1 MIAAIHAGWKGA
13 FKGIIKRTL
22 NFMIKKG
29 CDPKNVT
36 AVIGPCI
43 SVKNY
48 EVKKDFIK
56 KLIKKDG
63 KNKKFFKKIQNKD
76 FFDLK
81 KYVLSQLKALN
92 IKKIDIINKNT
103 FNPKNNFFSARR
115 SISRNE
121 NDYGRNIS
129 VIMINWQYLMKLLTG
144 NSNKPLSKNIAKY
157 LKSKLVNSSIKKFS
171 DGEIYIEINEN
182 IRGNSIFIIQS
193 ISSPANDNLM
203 ELLLCID
210 ALKRS
215 SAKNITAV
223 IPYFGY
229 ARQDRKVVPR
239 TSISAKLVSNLIT
252 KAGADRVVTVDL
264 HAGQIQGFFDIP
276 VDNLFATPIFARHAK
291 KNIKSKNI
299 ICVAPDVGG
308 TERARALGKIL
319 NVELAIVDKRRP
331 KPGQSKVMNV
341 IGNVKGKTCII
352 VDDIID
358 SGGTIVNA
366 AKALKDRGAKEVY
379 VYITHGVL
387 SGEAVDKI
395 KKSVIRKL
403 VITDTIDNHDKIKN
417 VKNIEVLP
425 ISALMGEAIKRISN
439 STSVSDLFK

>member
-1 MIAAIHAGWKGA
+1 
-13 FKGIIKRTL
+13 
-22 NFMIKKG
+22 
-29 CDPKNVT
+29 
-36 AVIGPCI
+36 
-43 SVKNY
+43 
-48 EVKKDFIK
+48 
-56 KLIKKDG
+56 
-63 KNKKFFKKIQNKD
+63 
-76 FFDLK
+76 
-81 KYVLSQLKALN
+81 
-92 IKKIDIINKNT
+92 
-103 FNPKNNFFSARR
+103 
-115 SISRNE
+115 
-121 NDYGRNIS
+121 
-129 VIMINWQYLMKLLTG
+129 MKLLTG
-144 NSNKPLSKNIAKY
+144 NSNKSLSQKISKH
-157 LKSKLVNSSIKKFS
+157 LKTKLVHSSIRKFS

-182 IRGNSIFIIQS
+182 IRGNSIFLIQS
-193 ISSPANDNLM
+193 TSAPANDNLM
-203 ELLLCID
+203 ELLLCVD

-229 ARQDRKVVPR
+229 ARQDRKVAPR

-276 VDNLFATPIFARHAK
+276 VDNLFATPIFARHVK
-291 KNIKSKNI
+291 KNLNKKNL

-308 TERARALGKIL
+308 VERTRSLARKLDIGI
-319 NVELAIVDKRRP
+319 AIIDKRRP
-331 KPGQSKVMNV
+331 SPGKSQVMNV

-366 AKALKDRGAKEVY
+366 AQALINRGANEVH

-395 KKSVIRKL
+395 KKSRIKKL
-403 VITDTIDNHDKIKN
+403 VITDTIDNSDKIKKA
-417 VKNIEVLP
+417 KNIEVLT
-425 ISALMGEAIKRISN
+425 ISNLLAEAIKRISN

>member
-1 MIAAIHAGWKGA
+1 
-13 FKGIIKRTL
+13 
-22 NFMIKKG
+22 
-29 CDPKNVT
+29 
-36 AVIGPCI
+36 
-43 SVKNY
+43 
-48 EVKKDFIK
+48 
-56 KLIKKDG
+56 
-63 KNKKFFKKIQNKD
+63 
-76 FFDLK
+76 
-81 KYVLSQLKALN
+81 
-92 IKKIDIINKNT
+92 
-103 FNPKNNFFSARR
+103 
-115 SISRNE
+115 
-121 NDYGRNIS
+121 
-129 VIMINWQYLMKLLTG
+129 MKLLSG

-157 LKSKLVNSSIKKFS
+157 LKSKLVNSSIRNFS
-171 DGEIYIEINEN
+171 DGEIYVEINEN

-276 VDNLFATPIFARHAK
+276 VDNLFATPIFARHVRK
-291 KNIKSKNI
+291 KIKSKKI
-299 ICVAPDVGG
+299 VCVAPDVGG
-308 TERARALGKIL
+308 TERARALGKLL
-319 NVELAIVDKRRP
+319 NVGLAIVDKRRP
-331 KPGQSKVMNV
+331 KPGQSQVMNV
-341 IGNVKGKTCII
+341 IGDVKEKTCVI

-366 AKALKDRGAKEVY
+366 AKALKERGAKEVY

-387 SGEAVDKI
+387 SGDAVKKI
-395 KKSVIRKL
+395 KNSVIKNL
-403 VITDTIDNHDKIKN
+403 VITDTIDNGKKTKN

-425 ISALMGEAIKRISN
+425 ICGLMGEAIKRISN

>member
-1 MIAAIHAGWKGA
+1 
-13 FKGIIKRTL
+13 
-22 NFMIKKG
+22 
-29 CDPKNVT
+29 
-36 AVIGPCI
+36 
-43 SVKNY
+43 
-48 EVKKDFIK
+48 
-56 KLIKKDG
+56 
-63 KNKKFFKKIQNKD
+63 
-76 FFDLK
+76 
-81 KYVLSQLKALN
+81 
-92 IKKIDIINKNT
+92 
-103 FNPKNNFFSARR
+103 
-115 SISRNE
+115 
-121 NDYGRNIS
+121 
-129 VIMINWQYLMKLLTG
+129 MKLLTG
-144 NSNKPLSKNIAKY
+144 NSNKVLSKNISKY
-157 LKSKLVNSSIKKFS
+157 LKLRLVNSSIRKFS
-171 DGEIYIEINEN
+171 DGEIYVEINEN

-229 ARQDRKVVPR
+229 ARQDRKIVPR

-276 VDNLFATPIFARHAK
+276 VDNLFATPIFARHVK
-291 KNIKSKNI
+291 KKIKSKKI

-319 NVELAIVDKRRP
+319 NAGLAIVDKRRP

-341 IGNVKGKTCII
+341 VGDVKDQTCII

-366 AKALKDRGAKEVY
+366 AKALKERGAKEVY
-379 VYITHGVL
+379 VYVTHGVL
-387 SGEAVDKI
+387 SGDAVKKI
-395 KKSVIRKL
+395 KNSVIKNL
-403 VITDTIDNHDKIKN
+403 VITDTIDNVEKTKN

>member
-1 MIAAIHAGWKGA
+1 
-13 FKGIIKRTL
+13 
-22 NFMIKKG
+22 
-29 CDPKNVT
+29 
-36 AVIGPCI
+36 
-43 SVKNY
+43 
-48 EVKKDFIK
+48 
-56 KLIKKDG
+56 
-63 KNKKFFKKIQNKD
+63 
-76 FFDLK
+76 
-81 KYVLSQLKALN
+81 
-92 IKKIDIINKNT
+92 
-103 FNPKNNFFSARR
+103 
-115 SISRNE
+115 
-121 NDYGRNIS
+121 
-129 VIMINWQYLMKLLTG
+129 MKLLTG
-144 NSNKPLSKNIAKY
+144 NSNKNLSKKISKY
-157 LKSKLVNSSIKKFS
+157 LKSKLVNSSIRKFA

-182 IRGNSIFIIQS
+182 IRGNSIFLIQS

-229 ARQDRKVVPR
+229 SRQDRKIAPR

-276 VDNLFATPIFARHAK
+276 VDNLFATPIFARHIK
-291 KNIKSKNI
+291 KNLKRSNF
-299 ICVAPDVGG
+299 ICVAPDIGG

-319 NVELAIVDKRRP
+319 DCGIAIVDKRRP
-331 KPGQSKVMNV
+331 APGKSQVMNV
-341 IGNVKGKTCII
+341 VGYVKDKTCII

-379 VYITHGVL
+379 AYITHGVL
-387 SGEAVDKI
+387 SGESVKKI
-395 KKSVIRKL
+395 QKSVIKKL
-403 VITDTIDNHDKIKN
+403 VITDSIDNQIRVNKA
-417 VKNIEVLP
+417 KNIEVLT
-425 ISALMGEAIKRISN
+425 ISNLMGEAIKRISN

>member
-1 MIAAIHAGWKGA
+1 
-13 FKGIIKRTL
+13 
-22 NFMIKKG
+22 
-29 CDPKNVT
+29 
-36 AVIGPCI
+36 
-43 SVKNY
+43 
-48 EVKKDFIK
+48 
-56 KLIKKDG
+56 
-63 KNKKFFKKIQNKD
+63 
-76 FFDLK
+76 
-81 KYVLSQLKALN
+81 
-92 IKKIDIINKNT
+92 
-103 FNPKNNFFSARR
+103 
-115 SISRNE
+115 
-121 NDYGRNIS
+121 
-129 VIMINWQYLMKLLTG
+129 MKLLTG
-144 NSNKPLSKNIAKY
+144 NSNKVLSKNISKY
-157 LKSKLVNSSIKKFS
+157 LKSKLVNSSIRKFA
-171 DGEIYIEINEN
+171 DGEIYVEINEN

-252 KAGADRVVTVDL
+252 KSGADRVVTVDL

-276 VDNLFATPIFARHAK
+276 VDNLFATPIFARHIK
-291 KNIKSKNI
+291 KRIKSKKI

-308 TERARALGKIL
+308 TERARALGKLL
-319 NVELAIVDKRRP
+319 NVGLAIVDKRRP
-331 KPGQSKVMNV
+331 KPGQSQVMNV
-341 IGNVKGKTCII
+341 IGDVKDKTCII

-358 SGGTIVNA
+358 SGGTIINA
-366 AKALKDRGAKEVY
+366 AKALKARGAKEVY

-387 SGEAVDKI
+387 SGDAVKKI
-395 KKSVIRKL
+395 KSSVIKNL
-403 VITDTIDNHDKIKN
+403 VITDTIDNGQKTRN

-425 ISALMGEAIKRISN
+425 ISSLMGEAIKRISN

>member
-1 MIAAIHAGWKGA
+1 
-13 FKGIIKRTL
+13 
-22 NFMIKKG
+22 
-29 CDPKNVT
+29 
-36 AVIGPCI
+36 
-43 SVKNY
+43 
-48 EVKKDFIK
+48 
-56 KLIKKDG
+56 
-63 KNKKFFKKIQNKD
+63 
-76 FFDLK
+76 
-81 KYVLSQLKALN
+81 
-92 IKKIDIINKNT
+92 
-103 FNPKNNFFSARR
+103 
-115 SISRNE
+115 
-121 NDYGRNIS
+121 
-129 VIMINWQYLMKLLTG
+129 MKLLSG

-157 LKSKLVNSSIKKFS
+157 LKSKLVNSSIRNFS
-171 DGEIYIEINEN
+171 DGEIYVEINEN

-193 ISSPANDNLM
+193 VSSPANDNLM

-276 VDNLFATPIFARHAK
+276 VDNLFATPIFARHIK
-291 KNIKSKNI
+291 KIKNKNI

-308 TERARALGKIL
+308 TERARALGKLL
-319 NVELAIVDKRRP
+319 NVGLAIVDKRRP
-331 KPGQSKVMNV
+331 KPGQSQVMNV
-341 IGNVKGKTCII
+341 IGDVKDKTCVI

-358 SGGTIVNA
+358 SGGTIINA
-366 AKALKDRGAKEVY
+366 AKALKNRGAKEVY

-387 SGEAVDKI
+387 SGEAVKKI
-395 KKSVIRKL
+395 KGSVIKNL
-403 VITDTIDNHDKIKN
+403 VITDTIDNNSKIKS
-417 VKNIEVLP
+417 VKNIEVLS
-425 ISALMGEAIKRISN
+425 ISGLMGEAIKRISN

>member
-1 MIAAIHAGWKGA
+1 
-13 FKGIIKRTL
+13 
-22 NFMIKKG
+22 
-29 CDPKNVT
+29 
-36 AVIGPCI
+36 
-43 SVKNY
+43 
-48 EVKKDFIK
+48 
-56 KLIKKDG
+56 
-63 KNKKFFKKIQNKD
+63 
-76 FFDLK
+76 
-81 KYVLSQLKALN
+81 
-92 IKKIDIINKNT
+92 
-103 FNPKNNFFSARR
+103 
-115 SISRNE
+115 
-121 NDYGRNIS
+121 
-129 VIMINWQYLMKLLTG
+129 MKLLTG
-144 NSNKPLSKNIAKY
+144 NSNKLLSKNIAKY
-157 LKSKLVNSSIKKFS
+157 LKTKLVNSSIRKFA

-276 VDNLFATPIFARHAK
+276 VDNLFSTPIFARHVRK
-291 KNIKSKNI
+291 RIKSKKI

-308 TERARALGKIL
+308 TERARALGKLL
-319 NVELAIVDKRRP
+319 NVGLAIVDKRRP
-331 KPGQSKVMNV
+331 KPGQSQVMNV
-341 IGNVKGKTCII
+341 IGDVKNQTCVI

-366 AKALKDRGAKEVY
+366 AKALKERGAKEVY

-387 SGEAVDKI
+387 SGDAVKKI
-395 KKSVIRKL
+395 KNSVIKNL
-403 VITDTIDNHDKIKN
+403 VITDTIDNLSKTKN

-425 ISALMGEAIKRISN
+425 ISALMAEAIKRISN

>member
-1 MIAAIHAGWKGA
+1 
-13 FKGIIKRTL
+13 
-22 NFMIKKG
+22 
-29 CDPKNVT
+29 
-36 AVIGPCI
+36 
-43 SVKNY
+43 
-48 EVKKDFIK
+48 
-56 KLIKKDG
+56 
-63 KNKKFFKKIQNKD
+63 
-76 FFDLK
+76 
-81 KYVLSQLKALN
+81 
-92 IKKIDIINKNT
+92 
-103 FNPKNNFFSARR
+103 
-115 SISRNE
+115 
-121 NDYGRNIS
+121 
-129 VIMINWQYLMKLLTG
+129 MKLLTG
-144 NSNKPLSKNIAKY
+144 NSNKILSKNIAKY
-157 LKSKLVNSSIKKFS
+157 LKSKLVNSSIKKFA
-171 DGEIYIEINEN
+171 DGEIYVEINEN

-276 VDNLFATPIFARHAK
+276 VDNLFSTPIFARHVRK
-291 KNIKSKNI
+291 KIKSKKI

-308 TERARALGKIL
+308 TERARALGKLL
-319 NVELAIVDKRRP
+319 NVGLAIVDKRRP
-331 KPGQSKVMNV
+331 KPGQSQVMNV
-341 IGNVKGKTCII
+341 IGDVKGKTCII

-358 SGGTIVNA
+358 SGGTIINSA
-366 AKALKDRGAKEVY
+366 IALKKRGAKEVY

-387 SGEAVDKI
+387 TGDAVKKI
-395 KKSVIRKL
+395 KSSVIKNL
-403 VITDTIDNHDKIKN
+403 VITDTIDNGYKIKN

-425 ISALMGEAIKRISN
+425 ISGLMGEAIKRISN